1 MIDHQEYGSAVLVQ
15 QIRKIAFMIRKEWFN
30 ELLDNLMESMDKSVN
45 NDELIV
51 IYVVMLVLDGM
62 IDEEVK

>member
-1 MIDHQEYGSAVLVQ
+1 MVQ

>member
-1 MIDHQEYGSAVLVQ
+1 
-15 QIRKIAFMIRKEWFN
+15 MIRKEWFN

-51 IYVVMLVLDGM
+51 IYVAMLVLDGM

>member
-1 MIDHQEYGSAVLVQ
+1 
-15 QIRKIAFMIRKEWFN
+15 MIRKEWFN